1 MCAGALRRWL
11 IDHDALP
18 DHALVA
24 MIPVSVRDPDSKG
37 ALGNRVSA
45 MLASLP
51 TNVTDPGLRLERV
64 HAATQVAKAQ
74 QAAIPQGLV
83 DQISDFWVPALTAR
97 TARVVFATGL
107 LHRLLVAYLDG
118 LHRLPPFNLTI
129 SNVPG
134 PNVPVYMCGA
144 RLLAHYPVS
153 VVTDGQGL
161 NITLV
166 GYLGQLHFGL
176 VSCRELVPDIDKL
189 AGYLP
194 EELALLAEAAEKRAA
209 EQTEQ

>member
-1 MCAGALRRWL
+1 M
-11 IDHDALP
+11 P
-18 DHALVA
+18 
-24 MIPVSVRDPDSKG
+24 
-37 ALGNRVSA
+37 
-45 MLASLP
+45 
-51 TNVTDPGLRLERV
+51 
-64 HAATQVAKAQ
+64 
-74 QAAIPQGLV
+74 AAIPAEIFAAAVDTFTAGQRLDMRSLARRLGVARATLYRRAGNREQLLDELLWWRARGLLV
-83 DQISDFWVPALTAR
+83 DQVRASEELAGTE
-97 TARVVFATGL
+97 
-107 LHRLLVAYLDG
+107 RLV
-118 LHRLPPFNLTI
+118 
-129 SNVPG
+129 
-134 PNVPVYMCGA
+134 
-144 RLLAHYPVS
+144 AHYPVS